1 MGVLLLPM
9 LLPMLLQVLRSVCLE
24 GPAPILDHMCG
35 ATRMPL
41 IPTCNVLRYYTLSLC
56 CNTVT

>member
-1 MGVLLLPM
+1 MGGR